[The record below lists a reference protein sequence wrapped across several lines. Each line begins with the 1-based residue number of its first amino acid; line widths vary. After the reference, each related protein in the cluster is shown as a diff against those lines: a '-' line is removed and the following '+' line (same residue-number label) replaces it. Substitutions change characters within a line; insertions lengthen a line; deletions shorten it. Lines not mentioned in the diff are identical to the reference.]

1 MKSCKWMLICLF
13 VAAYANANSTDAQ
26 TQQAVG
32 SVAISPVPPPTVDS
46 PAQTVPKPGKRGR
59 NQAARGSLSYIKRG
73 VVKEMRATSA
83 FVQQQAANTET
94 LDGWL
99 MALAAFGLI
108 ALQLR
113 RKHKSLP
120 QRRITPYG

>member
-1 MKSCKWMLICLF
+1 MKNCKWLLICLL
-13 VAAYANANSTDAQ
+13 AAANANANSPDAQ

-32 SVAISPVPPPTVDS
+32 SPAVSAESQPTMDS
-46 PAQTVPKPGKRGR
+46 PAQTVPKSGKRGR
-59 NQAARGSLSYIKRG
+59 NQAPRGRLSYIKRG

-83 FVQQQAANTET
+83 FVQQQAANTEAFN
-94 LDGWL
+94 GWL
-99 MALAAFGLI
+99 IALAAFGLI
-108 ALQLR
+108 VLQLR

>member
-1 MKSCKWMLICLF
+1 MF
-13 VAAYANANSTDAQ
+13 AAAYTGASSSDAQ

-32 SVAISPVPPPTVDS
+32 SAIDSENPPALNSPGQS
-46 PAQTVPKPGKRGR
+46 LPKPSKHGR
-59 NQAARGSLSYIKRG
+59 NRMLRSSLSNIKGG

-83 FVQQQAANTET
+83 FVQQEAAKSGAP
-94 LDGWL
+94 DDWL
-99 MALAAFGLI
+99 IVLAAFGLI
-108 ALQLR
+108 VLQLR